1 MKKITA
7 SVLALFLAAILS
19 GCFNTPSEGASEATG
34 SDKSSFEGSEA
45 PGIEVVVVE
54 EGKLAE
60 IKSGEYTVKSGYT
73 VLVNGKLRCEKDAEI
88 VVEDGG
94 ELLVNGELEVSGE
107 LLLEGYLAVSD
118 SASVC
123 GTGTV
128 LVNEFDDIN
137 CEGRFTAKIT
147 PPEPVVTNGVTTVG
161 GVIIVNKAITISPDY
176 GNGLTA
182 ETEAALERMRRAS
195 GYEMPVISGFRDY
208 ETQVAVFENWCT
220 KNGIEEAERFSSR
233 PGHSEHQT
241 GLTVDVTSTADDF
254 AYTDEA
260 RWIGDNCYKY
270 GFIVRY
276 PKGKEE
282 ITGYIHEPW
291 HLRYLGESTAKLVH
305 DSGLTL
311 EEFLG
316 VEGGDYRDEYVFSRS
331 NT

>member
-1 MKKITA
+1 M
-7 SVLALFLAAILS
+7 LC
-19 GCFNTPSEGASEATG
+19 GCHNETPAVTE
-34 SDKSSFEGSEA
+34 
-45 PGIEVVVVE
+45 IIVVE
-54 EGKLAE
+54 EGKFAA
-60 IKSGEYTVKSGYT
+60 IKSGEEYTVKSGYS
-73 VLVNGKLRCEKDAEI
+73 VLVNGKLRGEPGSKI

-94 ELLVNGELEVSGE
+94 ELLVNGELEVSGK

-123 GTGTV
+123 GSGSV

-161 GVIIVNKAITISPDY
+161 GVIIVNKAIAISPDY
-176 GNGLTA
+176 GNGLTKD
-182 ETEAALERMRRAS
+182 TKSALERMRKAS
-195 GYEMPVISGFRDY
+195 GYEMPLVSGFRDY
-208 ETQVAVFENWCT
+208 ETQVKVFENWCFQ
-220 KNGIEEAERFSSR
+220 NGIEDAEKFSSR

-241 GLTVDVTSTADDF
+241 GLTIDVTSTRDDF

-260 RWIGDNCYKY
+260 RWIGENCYKY

-276 PKGKEE
+276 PKGKEA
-282 ITGYIHEPW
+282 ITGYIYEPW
-291 HLRYLGESTAKLVH
+291 HLRYLGESTAKLVY

-316 VEGGDYRDEYVFSRS
+316 VEGGDYREEYVFSNS
-331 NT
+331 DLQNT